1 VKISNI
7 SGREILDSNGIPT
20 VECVL
25 VLDGGQS
32 VKASVPSGA
41 STGKYEAIELRD
53 GDKDRFLGKG
63 VLTAIQNL
71 EQKIAPALI
80 GKKPDLVEM
89 DKLIIDIDGT
99 ENKSNLGAN
108 ATLAA
113 SIAVARAQAID
124 LNTQTYE
131 LINKIF
137 QIGPTSFPQ
146 CMFNVLN
153 GGVHADNG
161 VAFQEFM
168 IMPQKQGSM
177 QNTMHTAACIYQT
190 LKNILKKD
198 GYGIGVG
205 FEGGFAP
212 IIKGS
217 KNKENIML
225 DYLHKAVEQ
234 SGFCSNE
241 IAFCLDVAASQFYDA
256 EKSIYLIEGQEL
268 SSTQM
273 VDLYQNLVE
282 NYPIVSI
289 EDGMAEDDWYGWQLL
304 TEKLGNKV
312 QIVGDDLF
320 VTNINRIEKGIKLGV
335 ANAVLIKPNQIGTVS
350 QTVEAIKLCRS
361 NGYKTVVS
369 HRSGETCDT
378 FISDLVFGSAAG
390 QFKAGAPCRGER
402 VAKYN
407 RLVEIEEGLV
417 PGLPPSPRL

>member
-1 VKISNI
+1 MKISKI
-7 SGREILDSNGIPT
+7 LGREVLDSNGIPT
-20 VECVL
+20 IECVL
-25 VLDGGQS
+25 SLDNGQV
-32 VKASVPSGA
+32 VKSSVPSGA
-41 STGKYEAIELRD
+41 STGKYEAVELRD
-53 GDKDRFLGKG
+53 GDKTRFLGKG
-63 VLTAIQNL
+63 VLKAIENL

-80 GKKPDLVEM
+80 GKNPDLIEM
-89 DKLIIDIDGT
+89 DKLIIDVDGT

-113 SIAVARAQAID
+113 SIVVARAQAISLD
-124 LNTQTYE
+124 VELYE
-131 LINKIF
+131 LLNNIF
-137 QIGPTSFPQ
+137 EIGLTSLPL

-168 IMPQKQGSM
+168 IMPQKQGSV
-177 QNTMHTAACIYQT
+177 QNTVHSAACVYHI

-212 IIKGS
+212 MIKSG
-217 KNKENIML
+217 KGKENIIL

-234 SGFCSNE
+234 AGFCSNE
-241 IAFCLDVAASQFYDA
+241 IVFCLDVAASQFYDV
-256 EKSIYLIEGQEL
+256 EKNIYLIEGQEL
-268 SSTQM
+268 NSLQM
-273 VDLYQNLVE
+273 VEMYQNLVE

-304 TEKLGNKV
+304 TEKLGQKV

-335 ANAVLIKPNQIGTVS
+335 ANSVLIKPNQIGTVS
-350 QTVEAIKLCRS
+350 QTVQAIKLCKS
-361 NGYKTVVS
+361 NNYKTVIS

-378 FISDLVFGSAAG
+378 FISDLAFGMAAG
-390 QFKAGAPCRGER
+390 QMKAGAPCRGER

-407 RLVEIEEGLV
+407 RLMEIEETL
-417 PGLPPSPRL
+417 LRSI